1 MAVSRA
7 GGKLEAAI
15 AHFGLEGALR
25 GARAVDVGAS
35 TGGFTEAL
43 LAHGAA
49 SVLAVDVGHGQLHP
63 TLGADARVTSLEGV
77 DWRKLSLNEAEG
89 PFDFFTVDV
98 SFVSARNMLR
108 GLAFRLRPG
117 AQGVVLV
124 KPQFELPDRQV
135 KGGHVEDPN
144 LRRAALERVRGRA
157 EALGF
162 ELAAEI
168 DSPVAGGEGS
178 IEILAHLVF
187 SGRPTS
193 LPALGES
200 RGDERHP
207 KRKARARTAAA
218 SLRWFAVVA
227 PGLEEAAAREIAAL
241 PDAADL
247 RPEVGGVEWS
257 APAIGGYRANLW
269 LRLPTRV
276 LGRVGTVEAREFG
289 KLRRRAAGL
298 DWGAF
303 VAPGASISLRA
314 SASRSRLYHTGAI
327 VETAALAIGDAVK
340 GAHLAKDD
348 EAADV
353 SILVRG
359 HEDHFTFSVD
369 ASGERLHRRGAR
381 VEIGAAPLRETLAA
395 GLLAL
400 AGWDPSVPLVDPMCG
415 AGTIVI
421 EAALQALDR
430 APGIDRAFGDGF
442 AIDGWPLFSAGSA
455 STEAAAL
462 RDEARGRI
470 RAALPAPIV
479 GSDHDARAIESAQ
492 RNADRAEV
500 GAALTLASR
509 DITDA
514 RPPGA
519 SPGLVIANPPY
530 GRRLSDPR
538 SAVRTYRE
546 LGRVLRAH
554 FRGWRAAIVIPQQLR
569 DAAGALKLDLPEQHR
584 LRNGGLPIAL
594 CVGPIR

>member
-1 MAVSRA
+1 V
-7 GGKLEAAI
+7 
-15 AHFGLEGALR
+15 
-25 GARAVDVGAS
+25 
-35 TGGFTEAL
+35 
-43 LAHGAA
+43 
-49 SVLAVDVGHGQLHP
+49 
-63 TLGADARVTSLEGV
+63 RV
-77 DWRKLSLNEAEG
+77 
-89 PFDFFTVDV
+89 
-98 SFVSARNMLR
+98 
-108 GLAFRLRPG
+108 
-117 AQGVVLV
+117 
-124 KPQFELPDRQV
+124 
-135 KGGHVEDPN
+135 
-144 LRRAALERVRGRA
+144 
-157 EALGF
+157 
-162 ELAAEI
+162 
-168 DSPVAGGEGS
+168 
-178 IEILAHLVF
+178 
-187 SGRPTS
+187 
-193 LPALGES
+193 
-200 RGDERHP
+200 
-207 KRKARARTAAA
+207 
-218 SLRWFAVVA
+218 
-227 PGLEEAAAREIAAL
+227 
-241 PDAADL
+241 
-247 RPEVGGVEWS
+247 
-257 APAIGGYRANLW
+257 
-269 LRLPTRV
+269 
-276 LGRVGTVEAREFG
+276 
-289 KLRRRAAGL
+289 
-298 DWGAF
+298 
-303 VAPGASISLRA
+303 
-314 SASRSRLYHTGAI
+314 
-327 VETAALAIGDAVK
+327 
-340 GAHLAKDD
+340 AKDD

-359 HEDHFTFSVD
+359 LEDEFTFSVD

-381 VEIGAAPLRETLAA
+381 LEIGAAPLRETLAA

-430 APGIDRAFGDGF
+430 APGIDRAFGQGF
-442 AIDGWPLFSAGSA
+442 AIDGWPLFSGG
-455 STEAAAL
+455 AAATAAAIL
-462 RDEARGRI
+462 RDQARGRI

-538 SAVRTYRE
+538 AAVRTYRE

>member
-15 AHFGLEGALR
+15 ARFGLGGALR
-25 GARAVDVGAS
+25 GARAIDVGVS

-63 TLGADARVTSLEGV
+63 TLAADPRVTSLEGV

-89 PFDFFTVDV
+89 PFDFFSVDV
-98 SFVSARNMLR
+98 SFVAARNMLR

-117 AQGVVLV
+117 AEGVVLV

-135 KGGHVEDPN
+135 KEGHVDDPN
-144 LRRAALERVRGRA
+144 LRRRALEKVRARA

-162 ELAAEI
+162 KLSGEI
-168 DSPVAGGEGS
+168 DSPVPGGEGS
-178 IEILAHLVF
+178 VEILAHLVF

-193 LPALGES
+193 LPALGE
-200 RGDERHP
+200 RRRDERHP
-207 KRKARARTAAA
+207 KRKAPAGAPK

-241 PDAADL
+241 PDAAEL
-247 RPEVGGVEWS
+247 HPEVGGVEWS

-276 LGRVGTVEAREFG
+276 LGRIGTVEAREFG
-289 KLRRRAAGL
+289 KLRHRAAGL
-298 DWGAF
+298 NWGAF
-303 VAPGASISLRA
+303 VAPGAALSLRA

-340 GAHLAKDD
+340 GVHLAKED
-348 EAADV
+348 EDAGV

-381 VEIGAAPLRETLAA
+381 IEIGAAPLRETLAA

-400 AGWDPSVPLVDPMCG
+400 AGWEPSVPLVDPMCG

-430 APGIDRAFGDGF
+430 APGMARAFGEGF
-442 AIDGWPLFSAGSA
+442 AIDAWPLFSAGGA

-462 RDEARGRI
+462 REEARGRI

-500 GAALTLASR
+500 GAHLTLVSR

-514 RPPGA
+514 RPPGG
-519 SPGLVIANPPY
+519 SHGLVIAHPPY
-530 GRRLSDPR
+530 GRRLLEP
-538 SAVRTYRE
+538 
-546 LGRVLRAH
+546 
-554 FRGWRAAIVIPQQLR
+554 
-569 DAAGALKLDLPEQHR
+569 
-584 LRNGGLPIAL
+584 
-594 CVGPIR
+594 

>member
-7 GGKLEAAI
+7 GGKLEAAL
-15 AHFGLEGALR
+15 AHFGLGGALR

-135 KGGHVEDPN
+135 KGGHVDDPN
-144 LRRAALERVRGRA
+144 LRRAALQKVRGRA

-162 ELAAEI
+162 ELKGEI

-187 SGRPTS
+187 SGRPS
-193 LPALGES
+193 NLPAPGE
-200 RGDERHP
+200 RRRDERPP
-207 KRKARARTAAA
+207 KRKALAGAPT

-247 RPEVGGVEWS
+247 HPEVGGVEWS

-298 DWGAF
+298 DWSAF
-303 VAPGASISLRA
+303 VAPGASLSLRA

-327 VETAALAIGDAVK
+327 VETAALAVGDAVK
-340 GAHLAKDD
+340 GVRVAKDD

-359 HEDHFTFSVD
+359 LEDEFTFSVD

-430 APGIDRAFGDGF
+430 APGIDRAFGPGF
-442 AIDGWPLFSAGSA
+442 AIDDWPLFSGGPA
-455 STEAAAL
+455 STEAATL

-509 DITDA
+509 DLTDA

-546 LGRVLRAH
+546 LGRMLRAH
-554 FRGWRAAIVIPQQLR
+554 FRGWRAAIVIPQQLH

-594 CVGPIR
+594 AVGPIR